1 MKLQAATAIPPEL
14 CAREVMET
22 VPLVMR
28 FIRTEMRSRRA
39 VSPSIP
45 QLHVLTFLSR
55 EPGAPLYSVAE
66 HLGVTRSTASAIVD
80 RLVRRKL
87 VSRTAHPQERRCVVL
102 TLTPTGAQHLQ
113 QGRDAACAHMAKVLA
128 GLSAADLLQVTAGL
142 TLLGSAFKEIVA
154 WRPQGTVDR
163 DEHLVRL
170 LDRQWSGAGGQ
181 PRDGAP

>member
-1 MKLQAATAIPPEL
+1 MKSQAATASTPEL

-39 VSPSIP
+39 PSLSVP
-45 QLHVLTFLSR
+45 QLHVLTFLRR
-55 EPGAPLYSVAE
+55 EPGAPLSSVAE

-102 TLTPTGAQHLQ
+102 TLTTAGAQHLQ
-113 QGRDAACAHMAKVLA
+113 QARDAACAHIAQVLA
-128 GLSAADLLQVTAGL
+128 GLSVADLLQVTEGL
-142 TLLGSAFKEIVA
+142 ALLGNACKGIVA
-154 WRPQGTVDR
+154 WSPQ
-163 DEHLVRL
+163 
-170 LDRQWSGAGGQ
+170 W
-181 PRDGAP
+181 DG